1 MATMTEMTAP
11 LTAAPFGSLK
21 PGAAM
26 RAMLALA
33 RGRGLAPGPRS
44 WVRRRV
50 RHLLPDDELDVE
62 VEGLAFRVSPRDNK
76 DGFDLAAKGRLPEAD
91 ERAFVLAQLR
101 PGDLFVDIGA
111 NLGVYAISTAARAPD
126 GAHVVAFEPHPVS
139 RGRLAYN
146 IAANGVA
153 DRVSIEPFAVGAEP
167 STATLWANASGNQG
181 RASLHAFQGDRS
193 LGYEVDVV
201 RLADR
206 LAAYDAPVG
215 VLKIDIEGYEDRALL
230 PYFAATPAERWPRAI
245 VVETTHASFWQE
257 DLLKALAACGYVTA
271 GENAENAMLILS
283 GAAAAPSFEP
293 R

>member
-101 PGDLFVDIGA
+101 PGELFVDIGA

-167 STATLWANASGNQG
+167 SKATLWANASGNQG

-215 VLKIDIEGYEDRALL
+215 VLKIDIEGYEDRALV